1 MSSSASAST
10 ERVQFECIL
19 SNPRSIRNF
28 AAAFSCLYK
37 LGKDVTL
44 EANQATKTL
53 TLRQVNPA
61 KTSFLAF
68 DFRGEFFE
76 HFTLPHATSTCAKLK
91 LKSCQAVFRAIKPM
105 ERLVLSLVALS
116 NTKHVVMF
124 RSDCRHEVTKTHQFY
139 FEESEGLDPV
149 FDRGLTKHRIR
160 VNPKFLLDVLGNIH
174 GPNEIDF
181 VCTAGI
187 QVKISSVAGSD
198 HPSAPTNTSSQSHH
212 HQQQQ
217 QQAQSLVNTEM
228 LIPMEKFEEFE
239 ISEST
244 AALTFSIREWREL
257 LKFCDSSSREVDDL
271 FLLFNDS
278 GMPLMLTSEPVA
290 SHQDDAG
297 LAQFAFTLVLSTIP
311 ATSAE
316 E

>member
-1 MSSSASAST
+1 MSSSAPSSDK
-10 ERVQFECIL
+10 VQFECVL

-28 AAAFSCLYK
+28 AAAFACLYK

-44 EANQATKTL
+44 EANQATRTL

-68 DFRGEFFE
+68 DFRGDFFE

-105 ERLVLSLVALS
+105 ARLVLSLVVQS
-116 NTKHVVMF
+116 NTRHVVMF
-124 RSDCRHEVTKTHQFY
+124 RSDCQHQVTKTHQFF
-139 FEESEGLDPV
+139 FEASEGLDPV

-198 HPSAPTNTSSQSHH
+198 PSSTSTSSSQPHH
-212 HQQQQ
+212 HQHHQPT
-217 QQAQSLVNTEM
+217 QSLVNTEM

-278 GMPLMLTSEPVA
+278 GMPLMLTSEPAVLSEA
-290 SHQDDAG
+290 A
-297 LAQFAFTLVLSTIP
+297 AATQFAFTLVLSTIP
-311 ATSAE
+311 ASSAAGE